1 MSKELFMNFWA
12 PGASAPGVDR
22 VYEDEGIYVVN
33 DSRSRLSLDQQVRV
47 WVDC

>member
-1 MSKELFMNFWA
+1 MNFWA